1 MIMKAGDI
9 AYLVES
15 NRFVREVQ
23 IVRYSGG
30 LYLVRFSDSG
40 GGIQVRE
47 NRLFPTQE
55 LAKYSIKGTIYAERK
70 KVPKSLYDYWY

>member
-1 MIMKAGDI
+1 MKIGDI
-9 AYLVES
+9 AYIVES
-15 NRFVREVQ
+15 NRSVREIK

-30 LYLVRFSDSG
+30 LYLVRFTDSG

-55 LAKYSIKGTIYAERK
+55 LAENSIKRTNTTEKK
-70 KVPKSLYDYWY
+70 KVPRNPYDYWY

>member
-1 MIMKAGDI
+1 MKAGDI

-15 NRFVREVQ
+15 NRFVREVK
-23 IVRYSGG
+23 IIRYSGG
-30 LYLVRFSDSG
+30 LYLVRFTDSG

-55 LAKYSIKGTIYAERK
+55 LAENSIKRTNTTEKK
-70 KVPKSLYDYWY
+70 KVPRNPYDYWY

>member
-1 MIMKAGDI
+1 MKAGDI

-15 NRFVREVQ
+15 NRFVREVP
-23 IVRYSGG
+23 IIRYSRG
-30 LYLVRFSDSG
+30 LYLVRFTDSR

-55 LAKYSIKGTIYAERK
+55 LAENSIKKTTTTEKK
-70 KVPKSLYDYWY
+70 KVLKNPYDYWY